1 MAMSEETAA
10 QSNATGSIG
19 RAETWLIR
27 GRPLSQVVAATSQCS
42 IEARVKKLLADPV
55 ERQRI
60 ARIAAQIGDDFND
73 RLQAELNAIGLSLF
87 GLRVTLGVCCP
98 ARLGE
103 AQIMRIIRY
112 LGLGLPIQGR
122 KEAAEVRLAAVL
134 RSLGSDGDLQIGGT
148 IER

>member
-10 QSNATGSIG
+10 QCNATGSIG
-19 RAETWLIR
+19 RAETSLIR
-27 GRPLSQVVAATSQCS
+27 GRPLSQVVAASPECS
-42 IEARVKKLLADPV
+42 IEARAKKLLADPV

-60 ARIAAQIGDDFND
+60 ARIATQIGDDFAD
-73 RLQAELNAIGLSLF
+73 RLRTELNAIGLSLF
-87 GLRVTLGVCCP
+87 GLRVTLGICYP

-134 RSLGSDGDLQIGGT
+134 RSLGAGGQQET
-148 IER
+148 